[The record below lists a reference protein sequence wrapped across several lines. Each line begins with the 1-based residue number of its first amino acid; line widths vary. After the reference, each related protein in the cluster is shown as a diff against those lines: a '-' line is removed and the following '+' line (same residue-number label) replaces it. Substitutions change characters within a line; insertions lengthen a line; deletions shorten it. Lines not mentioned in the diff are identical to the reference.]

1 MTETKPPTPDKGT
14 RPRPFG
20 PFLLF
25 LTVLVVVL
33 IAFGGSQAKKSKEL
47 SQDQF
52 LWYLQTG
59 RVETIQ

>member
-1 MTETKPPTPDKGT
+1 MPDPKPPVSEKGT

-33 IAFGGSQAKKSKEL
+33 IAWTALPTEDGVMLVCRCISLDF
-47 SQDQF
+47 
-52 LWYLQTG
+52 T
-59 RVETIQ
+59 